1 MDDINLITLA
11 VASFIFAISPG
22 PGILAVLTVSVS
34 RGAAMGIAMSLG
46 EVCGDMVYLLIAMI
60 SWAVVAAHFSD
71 IFVVVRILG
80 AGYLGYLGIKQM
92 MSPPLKDENKY
103 ITGKGLSLAYGTGVM
118 ISLTNPKVIVF
129 YLSFLPLF
137 IDLSMINL
145 KSGAQVM
152 SVMFFSV
159 LAGPLV
165 IVVIGKKIRDLAFG
179 ETSGRLIN
187 IISGALMIGVGVLM
201 VSTI

>member
-1 MDDINLITLA
+1 
-11 VASFIFAISPG
+11 
-22 PGILAVLTVSVS
+22 
-34 RGAAMGIAMSLG
+34 MGIALSLG

-60 SWAVVAAHFSD
+60 SWAGVAAHFSD

-92 MSPPLKDENKY
+92 MSPPLKDETKY

-152 SVMFFSV
+152 AVMFFSV

-165 IVVIGKKIRDLAFG
+165 IVAVGKKIRDFAFG
-179 ETSGRLIN
+179 KTSGRIIN
-187 IISGALMIGVGVLM
+187 IISGALMVGVGVLM